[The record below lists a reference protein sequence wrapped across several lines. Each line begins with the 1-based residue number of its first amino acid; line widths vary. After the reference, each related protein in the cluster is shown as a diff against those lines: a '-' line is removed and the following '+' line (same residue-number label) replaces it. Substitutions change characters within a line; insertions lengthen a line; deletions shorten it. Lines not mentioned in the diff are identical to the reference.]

1 MSLKKNI
8 ITTILVRVGRL
19 FVGFA
24 GIMIMARWLK
34 PEGMGILA
42 TFLAVPMMLV
52 SLGEL
57 GVRQSIAFHVGQKKF
72 TLQEIAGA
80 VTLIWFFSSILSIIL
95 VLVVFYYQGLFKY
108 GVGVCLV
115 GSGLIAAHLLTRYAN
130 GIALGK
136 QWIGRINLAEACN
149 VLARFALIVILV
161 VNFNLHVSGA
171 LWMEMIAIMM
181 PGMLMIFW
189 LSKYLHLSFKPC
201 VCYAL
206 LSSLFTH
213 GFKFAIVLF
222 VASLNYKV
230 NILILQ
236 RFVSHGEIGQFSLG
250 MKMAELIWLIPG
262 AVGLVV
268 FSHSTSVVNSSGLV
282 AKTAQ
287 IMRLT
292 LLICGFFAVC
302 VGVFCKPFIGVV
314 FGSEYLPSVPVIRL
328 MLPGCVAAI
337 VLKVLNANL
346 AGRGYPLAGIYVY
359 LQVLVMNVGCN
370 LLLVPGHGTIGSA
383 AASSASYI
391 LGAIAFMWV
400 YARMSDISL
409 IGLICQPASDWLA
422 LKSVFTAFQL
432 QKQTATSN

>member
-1 MSLKKNI
+1 M
-8 ITTILVRVGRL
+8 
-19 FVGFA
+19 
-24 GIMIMARWLK
+24 
-34 PEGMGILA
+34 
-42 TFLAVPMMLV
+42 
-52 SLGEL
+52 
-57 GVRQSIAFHVGQKKF
+57 
-72 TLQEIAGA
+72 
-80 VTLIWFFSSILSIIL
+80 
-95 VLVVFYYQGLFKY
+95 
-108 GVGVCLV
+108 
-115 GSGLIAAHLLTRYAN
+115 TRYAN

-149 VLARFALIVILV
+149 VLARFALIVLLV
-161 VNFNLHVSGA
+161 VNFRLNVSGA
-171 LWMEMIAIMM
+171 LWMEMIAIMV
-181 PGMLMIFW
+181 PGMLMILW

-206 LSSLFTH
+206 LSSLFAH

-236 RFVSHGEIGQFSLG
+236 RLVSHGEIGQFSLG

-268 FSHSTSVVNSSGLV
+268 FSHSTSVANSKGLV
-282 AKTAQ
+282 AETVQ

-292 LLICGFFAVC
+292 LLVCGFFAVC
-302 VGVFCKPFIGVV
+302 VGVFCTPFIRIV

-337 VLKVLNANL
+337 VLKVLYANL
-346 AGRGYPLAGIYVY
+346 AGRGHPFAGIWVY
-359 LQVLVMNVGCN
+359 LQVLVMNVACN

-383 AASSASYI
+383 AASSLSYI
-391 LGAIAFMWV
+391 FGAIAFMLV

-409 IGLICQPASDWLA
+409 TGMIYRPASDWLA
-422 LKSVFTAFQL
+422 LKSVFAGSLLRRHFL
-432 QKQTATSN
+432 

>member
-1 MSLKKNI
+1 
-8 ITTILVRVGRL
+8 VGRL

-24 GIMIMARWLK
+24 GMMIMARWLK
-34 PEGMGILA
+34 PEGMGVLA

-72 TLQEIAGA
+72 TLREIAGA
-80 VTLIWFFSSILSIIL
+80 VTLLWFFSSILSIIL
-95 VLVVFYYQGLFKY
+95 VLVVFHYQGLFEH

-115 GSGLIAAHLLTRYAN
+115 GS
-130 GIALGK
+130 
-136 QWIGRINLAEACN
+136 
-149 VLARFALIVILV
+149 LARFALMVLLIVI
-161 VNFNLHVSGA
+161 FKFHVSGA
-171 LWMEMIAIMM
+171 LWMEVIAVMA

-189 LSKYLHLSFKPC
+189 LRKDLQLSFKPRLF
-201 VCYAL
+201 YGL

-230 NILILQ
+230 SILILQ
-236 RFVSHGEIGQFSLG
+236 RFVSNGEIGQFSLG
-250 MKMAELIWLIPG
+250 MRMAELIWLIPG

-268 FSHSTSVVNSSGLV
+268 FSHSTSVANSGDLT

-292 LLICGFFAVC
+292 LLVCGFLAV
-302 VGVFCKPFIGVV
+302 GLGIFCRPFISIV
-314 FGSEYLPSVPVIRL
+314 FGSEYLPSVPLIRL

-337 VLKVLNANL
+337 VLKVLYANL
-346 AGRGYPLAGIYVY
+346 AGRGYPLAGIWVY
-359 LQVLVMNVGCN
+359 LQVLVVNVACN

-383 AASSASYI
+383 AASSVSYI
-391 LGAIAFMWV
+391 FGAIAFMRV

-409 IGLICQPASDWLA
+409 AGLVCRPSSDWLA
-422 LKSVFTAFQL
+422 LKSVFAEFQL
-432 QKQTATSN
+432 QK

>member
-1 MSLKKNI
+1 MSLRKNI

-24 GIMIMARWLK
+24 GMMIMARWLK
-34 PEGMGILA
+34 PEGMGVLA

-72 TLQEIAGA
+72 TLREIAGA
-80 VTLIWFFSSILSIIL
+80 VTLLWFFSSILSIIL
-95 VLVVFYYQGLFKY
+95 VLVVFHYQGLFEH

-136 QWIGRINLAEACN
+136 QWIGRINIAEACN
-149 VLARFALIVILV
+149 VLARFALMVLLIVI
-161 VNFNLHVSGA
+161 FKFHVSGA
-171 LWMEMIAIMM
+171 LWMEVIAVMA

-189 LSKYLHLSFKPC
+189 LRKDLQLSFKPRLF
-201 VCYAL
+201 YGL

-230 NILILQ
+230 SILILQ
-236 RFVSHGEIGQFSLG
+236 RFVSNGEIGQFSLG
-250 MKMAELIWLIPG
+250 MRMAELIWLIPG

-268 FSHSTSVVNSSGLV
+268 FSHSTSVANSGDLT

-292 LLICGFFAVC
+292 LLVCGFLAV
-302 VGVFCKPFIGVV
+302 GLGIFCRPFISIV
-314 FGSEYLPSVPVIRL
+314 FGSEYLPSVPLIRL

-337 VLKVLNANL
+337 VLKVLYANL
-346 AGRGYPLAGIYVY
+346 AGRGYPLAGIWVY
-359 LQVLVMNVGCN
+359 LQVLVVNVACN

-383 AASSASYI
+383 AASSVSYI
-391 LGAIAFMWV
+391 FGAIAFMRV

-409 IGLICQPASDWLA
+409 AGLVCRPSSDWLA
-422 LKSVFTAFQL
+422 LKSVFAEFQL
-432 QKQTATSN
+432 QK

>member
-1 MSLKKNI
+1 
-8 ITTILVRVGRL
+8 VGRL

-24 GIMIMARWLK
+24 GMMIMARWLK

-57 GVRQSIAFHVGQKKF
+57 GVRQSIAFHVGHKKF

-80 VTLIWFFSSILSIIL
+80 VTLFWFFSSVLSIIL
-95 VLVVFYYQGLFKY
+95 VLVVFYYQGLFKH
-108 GVGVCLV
+108 GAGVCLV

-149 VLARFALIVILV
+149 VLARFALIVLLV
-161 VNFNLHVSGA
+161 VNFNLRVSGA
-171 LWMEMIAIMM
+171 LWMEMIAIML

-189 LSKYLHLSFKPC
+189 LSKHLHLSFRPS
-201 VCYAL
+201 VYYRL
-206 LSSLFTH
+206 LSSLFAH

-236 RFVSHGEIGQFSLG
+236 GFVSHGEIGQFSLA
-250 MKMAELIWLIPG
+250 MKMAELIWLISG
-262 AVGLVV
+262 AVGMVI
-268 FSHSTSVVNSSGLV
+268 FSHSTSVANSGGLV
-282 AKTAQ
+282 AETAQ

-292 LLICGFFAVC
+292 LLVCGFFAVC
-302 VGVFCKPFIGVV
+302 VGVFCKPFVSTV

-337 VLKVLNANL
+337 VLKVLYANL
-346 AGRGYPLAGIYVY
+346 AGRGRPLAGILVY
-359 LQVLVMNVGCN
+359 LQVLVINVACN

-383 AASSASYI
+383 AAGSASYI
-391 LGAIAFMWV
+391 FGAIAFMWV

-409 IGLICQPASDWLA
+409 VGLTCRPASDWLA
-422 LKSVFTAFQL
+422 LKSVFAAFQWR
-432 QKQTATSN
+432 KQTAASNWHENDRSH